1 MKEIT
6 VGAVADDYYIVSNF
20 VGAILES
27 LHCPPKIQTKLDI
40 AIDEIFGNIVKYS
53 GAETITIRGG
63 TEDDGMFVLIFID
76 DGTHYNP
83 LDRPN
88 PDINADF
95 EDRPIGGLGIFIV
108 KKSMDEV
115 FYEYKGGHNCL
126 TIKKKL

>member
-6 VGAVADDYYIVSNF
+6 VGAVADDYYIVSDF

-53 GAETITIRGG
+53 GAKSISVCAETESNRV
-63 TEDDGMFVLIFID
+63 FSLSFID
-76 DGTHYNP
+76 DGKPYNP
-83 LDRPN
+83 LDLPE
-88 PDINADF
+88 PDTDADLD
-95 EDRPIGGLGIFIV
+95 DRPIGGLGIFIV
-108 KKSMDEV
+108 KKTMDEV
-115 FYEYKGGHNCL
+115 FYEYKDGHNNL

>member
-6 VGAVADDYYIVSNF
+6 VGAVAADYYIVSDF

-40 AIDEIFGNIVKYS
+40 TIDEIFGNIVKYS

-76 DGTHYNP
+76 DGTPYNP
-83 LDRPN
+83 L
-88 PDINADF
+88 
-95 EDRPIGGLGIFIV
+95 
-108 KKSMDEV
+108 
-115 FYEYKGGHNCL
+115 
-126 TIKKKL
+126 